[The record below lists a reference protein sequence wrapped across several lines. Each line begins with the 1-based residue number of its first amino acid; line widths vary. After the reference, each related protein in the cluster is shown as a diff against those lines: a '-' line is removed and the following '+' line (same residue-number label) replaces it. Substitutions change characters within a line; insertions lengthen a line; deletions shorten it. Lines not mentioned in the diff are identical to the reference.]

1 MIRTIDYSGFVA
13 MRWSMLDELMEGGHD
28 GRLNA
33 TLHAALMLASE
44 AGEVAGLVQKGYQA
58 APVPIAGETRP
69 ALDVLGGIDRA
80 KMIDELGDVRFALEI
95 MLLATGV
102 TMAEI
107 ERRNVEKLTERYPMG
122 FNPERSK
129 NRVELFQLADVR
141 MVTP

>member
-1 MIRTIDYSGFVA
+1 MIQTIDYSGFVA
-13 MRWSMLDELMEGGHD
+13 TRWSMADELMEGGHA

-58 APVPIAGETRP
+58 VPVPESGATRP
-69 ALDVLGGIDRA
+69 AGDVLAGIDRA

-102 TMAEI
+102 TMDEI
-107 ERRNVEKLTERYPMG
+107 ERRNVEKLAERYPTG
-122 FNPERSK
+122 FSPERSK
-129 NRVELFQLADVR
+129 NRVELFQLTDVR

>member
-1 MIRTIDYSGFVA
+1 MIKTVDYSGFVA

-58 APVPIAGETRP
+58 APVPLTGMTRP
-69 ALDVLGGIDRA
+69 ALDVLHGIDRA

-95 MLLATGV
+95 MMLAAGV
-102 TMAEI
+102 TMDEI
-107 ERRNVEKLTERYPMG
+107 ERRNVEKLSARYPEG
-122 FNPERSK
+122 FDPERSK
-129 NRVELFQLADVR
+129 NRVNGAAVSR
-141 MVTP
+141 MVAA